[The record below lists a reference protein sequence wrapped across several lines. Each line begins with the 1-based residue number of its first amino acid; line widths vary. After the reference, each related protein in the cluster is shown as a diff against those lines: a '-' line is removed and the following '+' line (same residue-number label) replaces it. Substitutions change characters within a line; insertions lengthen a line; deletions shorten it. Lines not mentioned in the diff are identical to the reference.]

1 MNADDTNVMEAGSSP
16 RTPNR
21 PPSAG
26 GPTIGRAQVPDAVV
40 HTSVDLLA
48 GQTYGSGPAGRR
60 WLTLAAVVV
69 FVLITAAGFALSPR
83 SGQGGR
89 PASASS
95 PGPSGAATSSLG
107 PSGAG
112 TAGLNGSGEG
122 ATSSVPPAAAVVT
135 YEAEAVSNTL
145 SGSAVIATYP
155 GASGGRVV
163 KTVGAWNTPAGPG
176 VLRFNHVTASAAGR
190 YALTFYYVHP
200 NSDPN
205 RTVTITVSGSDPVSV
220 TVSTGTNC
228 CAARTVTVNLAA
240 GANTVTLANRQGRA
254 PAIDK
259 MEIAPLPGTVS

>member
-1 MNADDTNVMEAGSSP
+1 
-16 RTPNR
+16 
-21 PPSAG
+21 
-26 GPTIGRAQVPDAVV
+26 
-40 HTSVDLLA
+40 
-48 GQTYGSGPAGRR
+48 
-60 WLTLAAVVV
+60 LTLAAVVV

-83 SGQGGR
+83 SGQDGR

-95 PGPSGAATSSLG
+95 LGASGAGVSSLG

-112 TAGLNGSGEG
+112 TPGLSGSG
-122 ATSSVPPAAAVVT
+122 ARAASPVPPAAAVVT

-145 SGSAVIATYP
+145 SGSAVIDAYP

-176 VLRFNHVTASAAGR
+176 VLRFNHVTASVAGR

-220 TVSTGTNC
+220 TVSTGTDC
-228 CAARTVTVNLAA
+228 CAARTVTVHLAA
-240 GANTVTLANRQGRA
+240 GANTVTFANRQAHA

-259 MEIAPLPGTVS
+259 MEIAPLPGTGG